1 MDPIDV
7 TDEHLRIYLQETKFR
22 AVDVLLRAVAPK
34 MQVVETLAMAGFGIL
49 APTCI
54 FARTS
59 RSCRTFNGSTIASS
73 RCKIL
78 QSSTIPWEML
88 PKASIPTPASRAWC
102 CQRLCCCEAATSIC
116 SRQEQ
121 RSRAAV
127 KASGGDV
134 KRDKQSRECIMVIK
148 DQQRV
153 QVARARATGS
163 GAGFL
168 MVG

>member
-1 MDPIDV
+1 MQDPPIEYDTVGNV
-7 TDEHLRIYLQETKFR
+7 TQSVETNAGVKS
-22 AVDVLLRAVAPK
+22 VVLSKVVLLR
-34 MQVVETLAMAGFGIL
+34 GGN
-49 APTCI
+49 
-54 FARTS
+54 
-59 RSCRTFNGSTIASS
+59 FN
-73 RCKIL
+73 L
-78 QSSTIPWEML
+78 FP
-88 PKASIPTPASRAWC
+88 P
-102 CQRLCCCEAATSIC
+102 
-116 SRQEQ
+116 
-121 RSRAAV
+121 RAAV